1 MLESLGR
8 NMFPKTG
15 KKMPP
20 RSDGPSDDYASSVA
34 RALKAELG
42 NSHQAIKTLMRW
54 TGANERTA
62 KNWLSGSNGPSGD
75 HLLEIMRNSDVV
87 FECVLQLIDRKA
99 VLSHRKLEQ
108 VHDALRATAQLLFEM
123 IQSRDSPRSH

>member
-1 MLESLGR
+1 
-8 NMFPKTG
+8 MFPKTG
-15 KKMPP
+15 RKIPP

-99 VLSHRKLEQ
+99 VLSHRKLEE
-108 VHDALRATAQLLFEM
+108 VHDALQATAQLLFEM

>member
-1 MLESLGR
+1 
-8 NMFPKTG
+8 MFPKTG
-15 KKMPP
+15 RKIPP
-20 RSDGPSDDYASSVA
+20 RSDGPSDDYASSIA

-108 VHDALRATAQLLFEM
+108 VHDALQATAQLLFEM